1 MDLNII
7 WFLLVGI
14 LIIGYAILDGFDLGV
29 GSVYLFAKFQE
40 RDIARNSIAPVW
52 DGNEVWLITGGGA
65 LFAAFPMVYATVFS
79 GFYLALILL
88 LFALIFRAISLE
100 LRNHF
105 QKESTKTLLDWV
117 FSLSSIVAIILFG
130 VAVGNVLSGLDLDKS
145 GNYTGTFFGLLNPYS
160 ILVGVLAFFMLS
172 YQGTVWLFLKT
183 EGEFQQKV
191 KNWAKVYWS
200 GYFILFLLCTMLA
213 YVVHKNLFN
222 NYLANPLMF
231 IIPLLGLVFMVA
243 SLIRIQINSPL
254 CALIASS
261 LSIAMIILSAYLSI
275 FPNLIIANNNPAYSL
290 TIYNA
295 SSTQLTLETMLIIAI
310 IGMPLVLIY
319 TIYSYRIFHGKT
331 KGEEGY

>member
-52 DGNEVWLITGGGA
+52 DGNEVWLVTGGGA
-65 LFAAFPMVYATVFS
+65 LFAAFPMVYATAFS
-79 GFYLALILL
+79 GFYLAMILL
-88 LFALIFRAISLE
+88 LFALIFRAVSLE

-105 QKESTKTLLDWV
+105 ESESTKTLFDWV
-117 FSLSSIVAIILFG
+117 FSISSIVAIVLFG
-130 VAVGNVLSGLDLDKS
+130 VAVGNVLSGLNLDKS
-145 GNYTGTFFGLLNPYS
+145 GNYIGTFFDLLNPYS

-183 EGEFQQKV
+183 EGEFQQKA
-191 KNWAKVYWS
+191 KNWAKIYWS
-200 GYFILFLLCTMLA
+200 GYLILFAICTLLA
-213 YVVHKNLFN
+213 YVLHKNLFH
-222 NYLANPLMF
+222 NYLAHPLMF
-231 IIPLLGLVFMVA
+231 AIPLLALIFMLA
-243 SLIRIQINSPL
+243 SIIRIQRNQAL
-254 CALIASS
+254 CAIIASS
-261 LSIAMIILSAYLSI
+261 LSIAMIILTAYLSL
-275 FPNLIIANNNPAYSL
+275 FPNLIIAKNPAYSL
-290 TIYNA
+290 NIYNA
-295 SSTQLTLETMLIIAI
+295 ASSQLTLETMLIIAL

-331 KGEEGY
+331 KIEEGY

>member
-65 LFAAFPMVYATVFS
+65 LFAAFPMVYATAFS
-79 GFYLALILL
+79 GFYLAMILL
-88 LFALIFRAISLE
+88 LFALIFRAVSLE

-105 QKESTKTLLDWV
+105 ESESTKTLFDWV
-117 FSLSSIVAIILFG
+117 FSISSIVAIVLFG
-130 VAVGNVLSGLDLDKS
+130 VAVGNVLSGLNLDKS
-145 GNYTGTFFGLLNPYS
+145 GNYIGTFFDLLNPYS

-183 EGEFQQKV
+183 EGEFQQKA
-191 KNWAKVYWS
+191 KNWAKIYWS
-200 GYFILFLLCTMLA
+200 GYLILFAICTLLT
-213 YVVHKNLFN
+213 YVLHKNLFH
-222 NYLANPLMF
+222 NYLAHPLMF
-231 IIPLLGLVFMVA
+231 AIPLLALIFMLA
-243 SLIRIQINSPL
+243 SIIRIQRNQAL
-254 CALIASS
+254 CAIIASS
-261 LSIAMIILSAYLSI
+261 LSIAMVILTAYLSL
-275 FPNLIIANNNPAYSL
+275 FPNLIIAKNPAYSL
-290 TIYNA
+290 NIYNA
-295 SSTQLTLETMLIIAI
+295 ASSQLTLETMLIIAL

-331 KGEEGY
+331 KIEEGY

>member
-52 DGNEVWLITGGGA
+52 DGNEVWLVTGGGA
-65 LFAAFPMVYATVFS
+65 LFAAFPMVYATAFS

-88 LFALIFRAISLE
+88 LFALIFRAVSLE

-105 QKESTKTLLDWV
+105 ESESTKTLFDWV
-117 FSLSSIVAIILFG
+117 FSISSIVAIVLFG
-130 VAVGNVLSGLDLDKS
+130 VAVGNVLSGLNLDKN
-145 GNYTGTFFGLLNPYS
+145 GNYIGTFFDLLNPYS

-183 EGEFQQKV
+183 EGEFQQKA
-191 KNWAKVYWS
+191 KNWAKIYWS
-200 GYFILFLLCTMLA
+200 GYLILFAICTLLA
-213 YVVHKNLFN
+213 YVLHKNLFH
-222 NYLANPLMF
+222 NYLAHPLMF
-231 IIPLLGLVFMVA
+231 AIPLLALIFMLA
-243 SLIRIQINSPL
+243 SIIRIQRNQAL
-254 CALIASS
+254 CAIIASS
-261 LSIAMIILSAYLSI
+261 LSIAMVILTAYLSL
-275 FPNLIIANNNPAYSL
+275 FPNLIIAKNPAYSL
-290 TIYNA
+290 NIYNA
-295 SSTQLTLETMLIIAI
+295 ASSQLTLETMLIIAL

-331 KGEEGY
+331 KIEEGY

>member
-1 MDLNII
+1 MDLNIV
-7 WFLLVGI
+7 WFFLVGI

-65 LFAAFPMVYATVFS
+65 LFAAFPMAYATAFS

-88 LFALIFRAISLE
+88 LFALIFRAVSLE

-105 QKESTKTLLDWV
+105 ESESTKTLFDWI
-117 FSLSSIVAIILFG
+117 FSISSIAAIVLFG
-130 VAVGNVLSGLDLDKS
+130 VAVGNVLSGLDVDKN
-145 GNYTGTFFGLLNPYS
+145 GNYIGTFFDLLNPYS

-191 KNWAKVYWS
+191 KNWAKIYWS
-200 GYFILFLLCTMLA
+200 GYIILFAICTLLT
-213 YVVHKNLFN
+213 YVLHKNLFN
-222 NYLANPLMF
+222 NYLTNPLMF
-231 IIPLLGLVFMVA
+231 VIPLLAIIFMFA
-243 SLIRIQINSPL
+243 SIIRIQRNQAL
-254 CALIASS
+254 CAMIASS
-261 LSIAMIILSAYLSI
+261 LSIAMVILTAYLSL
-275 FPNLIIANNNPAYSL
+275 FPNLIIAKNPAYSL
-290 TIYNA
+290 NIYNA
-295 SSTQLTLETMLIIAI
+295 ASSQLTLKTMLIIAL

-319 TIYSYRIFHGKT
+319 TIYSYRVFRGKT
-331 KGEEGY
+331 KIEEGY

>member
-52 DGNEVWLITGGGA
+52 DGNEVWLVTGGGA
-65 LFAAFPMVYATVFS
+65 LFAAFPMVYATAFS

-88 LFALIFRAISLE
+88 LFALIFRAVSLE

-105 QKESTKTLLDWV
+105 ESESTKTLFDWV
-117 FSLSSIVAIILFG
+117 FSISSIVAIVLFG
-130 VAVGNVLSGLDLDKS
+130 VAVGNVLSGLNLDKS
-145 GNYTGTFFGLLNPYS
+145 GNYIGTFFDLLNPYS

-183 EGEFQQKV
+183 EGEFQQKA
-191 KNWAKVYWS
+191 KNWAKIYWS
-200 GYFILFLLCTMLA
+200 GYLILFAICTLLA
-213 YVVHKNLFN
+213 YVLHKNLFH
-222 NYLANPLMF
+222 NYLAHPLMF
-231 IIPLLGLVFMVA
+231 AIPLLALIFMLA
-243 SLIRIQINSPL
+243 SIIRIQRNQAL
-254 CALIASS
+254 CAIIASS
-261 LSIAMIILSAYLSI
+261 LSIAMVILTAYLSL
-275 FPNLIIANNNPAYSL
+275 FPNLIIAKNPAYSL
-290 TIYNA
+290 NIYNA
-295 SSTQLTLETMLIIAI
+295 ASSQLTLETMLIIAL

-331 KGEEGY
+331 KIEEGY

>member
-65 LFAAFPMVYATVFS
+65 LFAAFPMVYATAFS

-88 LFALIFRAISLE
+88 LFALIFRAVSLE

-105 QKESTKTLLDWV
+105 ESESTKTLFDWV
-117 FSLSSIVAIILFG
+117 FSISSIVAIVLFG
-130 VAVGNVLSGLDLDKS
+130 VAVGNVLSGLNLDKS
-145 GNYTGTFFGLLNPYS
+145 GNYIGTFFDLLNPYS

-183 EGEFQQKV
+183 EGEFQQKA
-191 KNWAKVYWS
+191 KNWAKIYWS
-200 GYFILFLLCTMLA
+200 GYLILFAICTLLA
-213 YVVHKNLFN
+213 YVLHKNLFH
-222 NYLANPLMF
+222 NYLAHPLMF
-231 IIPLLGLVFMVA
+231 AIPLLALIFMLA
-243 SLIRIQINSPL
+243 SIIRIQRNQAL
-254 CALIASS
+254 CAIIASS
-261 LSIAMIILSAYLSI
+261 LSIAMIILTAYLSL
-275 FPNLIIANNNPAYSL
+275 FPNLIIAKNPAYSL
-290 TIYNA
+290 NIYNA
-295 SSTQLTLETMLIIAI
+295 ASSQLTLETMLIIAL

-331 KGEEGY
+331 KIEEGY

>member
-52 DGNEVWLITGGGA
+52 DGNEVWLVTGGGA
-65 LFAAFPMVYATVFS
+65 LFAAFPMVYATAFS
-79 GFYLALILL
+79 GFYLAMILL
-88 LFALIFRAISLE
+88 LFALIFRAVSLE

-105 QKESTKTLLDWV
+105 ESESTKTLFDWV
-117 FSLSSIVAIILFG
+117 FSISSIVAIVLFG
-130 VAVGNVLSGLDLDKS
+130 VAVGNVLSGLNLDKS
-145 GNYTGTFFGLLNPYS
+145 GNYIGTFFDLLNPYS

-183 EGEFQQKV
+183 EGEFQQKA
-191 KNWAKVYWS
+191 KNWAKIYWS
-200 GYFILFLLCTMLA
+200 GYLILFAICTLLT
-213 YVVHKNLFN
+213 YVLHKNLFH
-222 NYLANPLMF
+222 NYLAHPLMF
-231 IIPLLGLVFMVA
+231 AIPLLALIFMLA
-243 SLIRIQINSPL
+243 SIIRIQRNQAL
-254 CALIASS
+254 CAIIASS
-261 LSIAMIILSAYLSI
+261 LSIAMVILTAYLSL
-275 FPNLIIANNNPAYSL
+275 FPNLIIAKNPAYSL
-290 TIYNA
+290 NIYNA
-295 SSTQLTLETMLIIAI
+295 ASSQLTLETMLIIAL

-331 KGEEGY
+331 KIEEGY

>member
-65 LFAAFPMVYATVFS
+65 LFAAFPMVYATAFS

-88 LFALIFRAISLE
+88 LFALIFRAVSLE

-105 QKESTKTLLDWV
+105 ESESTKTLFDWV
-117 FSLSSIVAIILFG
+117 FSISSIVAIVLFG
-130 VAVGNVLSGLDLDKS
+130 VAVGNVLSGLNLDKS
-145 GNYTGTFFGLLNPYS
+145 GNYIGTFFDLLNPYS

-183 EGEFQQKV
+183 EGEFQQKA
-191 KNWAKVYWS
+191 KNWAKIYWS
-200 GYFILFLLCTMLA
+200 GYLILFAICTLLT
-213 YVVHKNLFN
+213 YVLHKNLFN
-222 NYLANPLMF
+222 NYLTHPLMF
-231 IIPLLGLVFMVA
+231 AIPLLALIFMLA
-243 SLIRIQINSPL
+243 SIIRIQRNQAL
-254 CALIASS
+254 CAIIASS
-261 LSIAMIILSAYLSI
+261 LSIAMVILTAYLSL
-275 FPNLIIANNNPAYSL
+275 FPNLIIAKNPAYSL
-290 TIYNA
+290 NIYNA
-295 SSTQLTLETMLIIAI
+295 ASSQLTLETMLIIAL

-331 KGEEGY
+331 KIEEGY

>member
-7 WFLLVGI
+7 WFFLVGI

-40 RDIARNSIAPVW
+40 RDIALNSIAPVW

-65 LFAAFPMVYATVFS
+65 LFAAFPMVYATAFS

-88 LFALIFRAISLE
+88 LFALIFRAVSLE

-105 QKESTKTLLDWV
+105 QKESTKTLFDWI
-117 FSLSSIVAIILFG
+117 FSISSIVAIVLFG
-130 VAVGNVLSGLDLDKS
+130 VAVGNVLSGLDLNKNGD
-145 GNYTGTFFGLLNPYS
+145 YIGTFFDLLNPYS

-200 GYFILFLLCTMLA
+200 GYFILFLICTLLTYVLHNNLFTNYLTHPIMFAIPILTLLFMLA
-213 YVVHKNLFN
+213 S
-222 NYLANPLMF
+222 
-231 IIPLLGLVFMVA
+231 I
-243 SLIRIQINSPL
+243 IRIQRNQPL
-254 CALIASS
+254 CAIIASS
-261 LSIAMIILSAYLSI
+261 LSIAMVILTAYLSL
-275 FPNLIIANNNPAYSL
+275 FPNLIIAKNPAYNL
-290 TIYNA
+290 NIYNA
-295 SSTQLTLETMLIIAI
+295 ASSQLTLQTMLIIAL

-331 KGEEGY
+331 KIEEGY

>member
-1 MDLNII
+1 MDLNIV
-7 WFLLVGI
+7 WFFLVGI

-65 LFAAFPMVYATVFS
+65 LFAAFPMAYATAFS

-88 LFALIFRAISLE
+88 LFALIFRAVSLE

-105 QKESTKTLLDWV
+105 ESESTKTLFDWI
-117 FSLSSIVAIILFG
+117 FSISSIAAIVLFG
-130 VAVGNVLSGLDLDKS
+130 VAVGNVLSGLDVDKN
-145 GNYTGTFFGLLNPYS
+145 GNYIGTFFDLLNPYS

-191 KNWAKVYWS
+191 KNWAKIYWS
-200 GYFILFLLCTMLA
+200 GYIILFAICTLLT
-213 YVVHKNLFN
+213 YVLHKNLFN
-222 NYLANPLMF
+222 NYLTNPLMF
-231 IIPLLGLVFMVA
+231 VIPLLAIIFMFA
-243 SLIRIQINSPL
+243 SIIRIQRNQAL
-254 CALIASS
+254 CAMIASS
-261 LSIAMIILSAYLSI
+261 LSIAMVILTAYLSL
-275 FPNLIIANNNPAYSL
+275 FPNLIIAKNPAYSL
-290 TIYNA
+290 NIYNA
-295 SSTQLTLETMLIIAI
+295 ASSQLTLETMLIIAL

-319 TIYSYRIFHGKT
+319 TIYSYRVFRGKT
-331 KGEEGY
+331 KIEEGY

>member
-52 DGNEVWLITGGGA
+52 DGNEVWLVTGGGA
-65 LFAAFPMVYATVFS
+65 LFAAFPMVYATAFS
-79 GFYLALILL
+79 GFYLAMILL
-88 LFALIFRAISLE
+88 LFALIFRAVSLE

-105 QKESTKTLLDWV
+105 ESESTKTLFDWV
-117 FSLSSIVAIILFG
+117 FSISSIVAIVLFG
-130 VAVGNVLSGLDLDKS
+130 VAVGNVLSGLNLDKS
-145 GNYTGTFFGLLNPYS
+145 GNYIGTFFDLLNPYS

-183 EGEFQQKV
+183 EGEFQQKA
-191 KNWAKVYWS
+191 KNWAKIYWS
-200 GYFILFLLCTMLA
+200 GYLILFAICTLLT
-213 YVVHKNLFN
+213 YVLHKNLFH
-222 NYLANPLMF
+222 NYLAHPLMF
-231 IIPLLGLVFMVA
+231 AIPLLALIFMLA
-243 SLIRIQINSPL
+243 SIIRIQRNQAL
-254 CALIASS
+254 CAIIASS
-261 LSIAMIILSAYLSI
+261 LSIAMIILTAYLSL
-275 FPNLIIANNNPAYSL
+275 FPNLIIAKNPAYSL
-290 TIYNA
+290 NIYNA
-295 SSTQLTLETMLIIAI
+295 ASSQLTLETMLIIAL

-331 KGEEGY
+331 KIEEGY

>member
-65 LFAAFPMVYATVFS
+65 LFAAFPMVYATAFS

-88 LFALIFRAISLE
+88 LFALIFRAVSLE

-105 QKESTKTLLDWV
+105 ESESTKTLFDWV
-117 FSLSSIVAIILFG
+117 FSISSIVAIVLFG
-130 VAVGNVLSGLDLDKS
+130 VAVGNVLSGLNLDKN
-145 GNYTGTFFGLLNPYS
+145 GNYIGTFFDLLNPYS

-183 EGEFQQKV
+183 EGEFQQKA
-191 KNWAKVYWS
+191 KNWAKIYWS
-200 GYFILFLLCTMLA
+200 GYLILFAICTLLA
-213 YVVHKNLFN
+213 YVLHKNLFH
-222 NYLANPLMF
+222 NYLAHPLMF
-231 IIPLLGLVFMVA
+231 AIPLLALIFMLA
-243 SLIRIQINSPL
+243 SIIRIQRNQAL
-254 CALIASS
+254 CAIIASS
-261 LSIAMIILSAYLSI
+261 LSIAMVILTAYLSL
-275 FPNLIIANNNPAYSL
+275 FPNLIIAKNPAYSL
-290 TIYNA
+290 NIYNA
-295 SSTQLTLETMLIIAI
+295 ASSQLTLETMLIIAL

-331 KGEEGY
+331 KIEEGY

>member
-65 LFAAFPMVYATVFS
+65 LFAAFPMVYATAFS

-88 LFALIFRAISLE
+88 LFALIFRAVSLE

-105 QKESTKTLLDWV
+105 ESESTKTLFDWV
-117 FSLSSIVAIILFG
+117 FSISSIVAIVLFG
-130 VAVGNVLSGLDLDKS
+130 VAVGNVLSGLNLDKS
-145 GNYTGTFFGLLNPYS
+145 GNYIGTFFDLLNPYS

-183 EGEFQQKV
+183 EGEFQQKA
-191 KNWAKVYWS
+191 KNWAKIYWS
-200 GYFILFLLCTMLA
+200 GYLILFAICTLLA
-213 YVVHKNLFN
+213 YVLHKNLFN
-222 NYLANPLMF
+222 NYLAHPLMF
-231 IIPLLGLVFMVA
+231 AIPLLALIFMLA
-243 SLIRIQINSPL
+243 SIIRIQRNQAL
-254 CALIASS
+254 CAIIASS
-261 LSIAMIILSAYLSI
+261 LSIAMVILTAYLSL
-275 FPNLIIANNNPAYSL
+275 FPNLIIAKNPAYSL
-290 TIYNA
+290 NIYNA
-295 SSTQLTLETMLIIAI
+295 ASSQLTLETMLIIAL

-331 KGEEGY
+331 KIEEGY

>member
-65 LFAAFPMVYATVFS
+65 LFAAFPMVYATAFS

-88 LFALIFRAISLE
+88 LFALIFRAVSLE

-105 QKESTKTLLDWV
+105 ESESTKTLFDWV
-117 FSLSSIVAIILFG
+117 FSISSIVAIVLFG
-130 VAVGNVLSGLDLDKS
+130 VAVGNVLSGLNLDKS
-145 GNYTGTFFGLLNPYS
+145 GNYMGTFFDLLNPYS

-183 EGEFQQKV
+183 EGEFQQKA
-191 KNWAKVYWS
+191 KNWAKIYWS
-200 GYFILFLLCTMLA
+200 GYLILFAICTLLA
-213 YVVHKNLFN
+213 YVLHKNLFH
-222 NYLANPLMF
+222 NYLEHPLMF
-231 IIPLLGLVFMVA
+231 AIPLLAVIFMLA
-243 SLIRIQINSPL
+243 SIIRIQRNQAL
-254 CALIASS
+254 CAIIASS
-261 LSIAMIILSAYLSI
+261 LSIAMVILTAYLSL
-275 FPNLIIANNNPAYSL
+275 FPNLIIAKNPAYSL
-290 TIYNA
+290 NIYNA
-295 SSTQLTLETMLIIAI
+295 ASSQLTLETMLIIAL

-331 KGEEGY
+331 KIEEGY

>member
-65 LFAAFPMVYATVFS
+65 LFAAFPMVYATAFS

-88 LFALIFRAISLE
+88 LFALIFRAVSLE

-105 QKESTKTLLDWV
+105 ESESTKTLFDWV
-117 FSLSSIVAIILFG
+117 FSISSIVAIVLFG
-130 VAVGNVLSGLDLDKS
+130 VAVGNVLSGLNLDKN
-145 GNYTGTFFGLLNPYS
+145 GNYMGTFFDLLNPYS

-183 EGEFQQKV
+183 EGEFQQKA
-191 KNWAKVYWS
+191 KNWAKIYWS
-200 GYFILFLLCTMLA
+200 GYLILFAICTLLA
-213 YVVHKNLFN
+213 YVLHKNLFH
-222 NYLANPLMF
+222 NYLEHPLMF
-231 IIPLLGLVFMVA
+231 VVPLLAVIFMLA
-243 SLIRIQINSPL
+243 SIIRIQRNQAL
-254 CALIASS
+254 CAIIASS
-261 LSIAMIILSAYLSI
+261 LSIAMVILTAYLSL
-275 FPNLIIANNNPAYSL
+275 FPNLIIAKNPAYSL
-290 TIYNA
+290 NIYNA
-295 SSTQLTLETMLIIAI
+295 ASSQLTLETMLIITL

-319 TIYSYRIFHGKT
+319 TIYSYRTFHGKT
-331 KGEEGY
+331 KIEEGY

>member
-7 WFLLVGI
+7 WFLLVGV

-65 LFAAFPMVYATVFS
+65 LFAAFPYVYATVFS

-88 LFALIFRAISLE
+88 LFALIFRAVSLE

-105 QKESTKTLLDWV
+105 QSESTKTLFDWI
-117 FSLSSIVAIILFG
+117 FSISSIIAIVLFG
-130 VAVGNVLSGLDLDKS
+130 VAVGNVLSGLDLDKN
-145 GNYTGTFFGLLNPYS
+145 GNFVGTFFSLLNPYS

-200 GYFILFLLCTMLA
+200 GYFILFLLCTLLT
-213 YVVHKNLFN
+213 YVLHKNLFA
-222 NYLANPLMF
+222 NYIAHPIMF
-231 IIPLLGLVFMVA
+231 VIPIL
-243 SLIRIQINSPL
+243 SLIFMIASVIRIERNQPL
-254 CALIASS
+254 CAFIASS
-261 LSIAMIILSAYLSI
+261 LSIAGTILTAYLSI
-275 FPNLIIANNNPAYSL
+275 FPNLIIAKNPAYSL

-295 SSTQLTLETMLIIAI
+295 SSSQITLETMLIIAL
-310 IGMPLVLIY
+310 IGMPIVLIY

-331 KGEEGY
+331 KIEEGY

>member
-65 LFAAFPMVYATVFS
+65 LFAAFPMVYATAFS

-88 LFALIFRAISLE
+88 LFALIFRAVSLE

-105 QKESTKTLLDWV
+105 ESESKKTLFDWV
-117 FSLSSIVAIILFG
+117 FSISSIVAIVLFG
-130 VAVGNVLSGLDLDKS
+130 VAVGNVLSGLNLDKN
-145 GNYTGTFFGLLNPYS
+145 GNYIGTFFDLLNPYS

-183 EGEFQQKV
+183 EGEFQQKA
-191 KNWAKVYWS
+191 KNWAKIYWS
-200 GYFILFLLCTMLA
+200 GYLILFAICTLLA
-213 YVVHKNLFN
+213 YVLHKNLFH
-222 NYLANPLMF
+222 NYLAHPLMF
-231 IIPLLGLVFMVA
+231 AIPLLALIFMLA
-243 SLIRIQINSPL
+243 SIIRIQRNQAL
-254 CALIASS
+254 CAIIASS
-261 LSIAMIILSAYLSI
+261 LSIAMVILTAYLSL
-275 FPNLIIANNNPAYSL
+275 FPNLIIAKNPAYSL
-290 TIYNA
+290 NIYNA
-295 SSTQLTLETMLIIAI
+295 ASSQLTLETMLIIAL

-331 KGEEGY
+331 KIEEGY

>member
-65 LFAAFPMVYATVFS
+65 LFAAFPMVYATAFS

-88 LFALIFRAISLE
+88 LFALIFRAVSLE

-105 QKESTKTLLDWV
+105 ESESTKTLFDWV
-117 FSLSSIVAIILFG
+117 FSISSIVAIVLFG
-130 VAVGNVLSGLDLDKS
+130 VAVGNVLSGLNLDKS
-145 GNYTGTFFGLLNPYS
+145 GNYIGTFFDLLNPYS

-183 EGEFQQKV
+183 EGEFQQKA
-191 KNWAKVYWS
+191 KNWAKIYWS
-200 GYFILFLLCTMLA
+200 GYLILFAICTLLT
-213 YVVHKNLFN
+213 YVLHKNLFH
-222 NYLANPLMF
+222 NYLAHPLMF
-231 IIPLLGLVFMVA
+231 AIPLLALIFMLA
-243 SLIRIQINSPL
+243 SIIRIQRNQAL
-254 CALIASS
+254 CAIIASS
-261 LSIAMIILSAYLSI
+261 LSIAMVILTAYLSL
-275 FPNLIIANNNPAYSL
+275 FPNLIIAKNPAYSL
-290 TIYNA
+290 NIYNA
-295 SSTQLTLETMLIIAI
+295 ASSQLTLETMLIIAL

-331 KGEEGY
+331 KIEEGY

>member
-65 LFAAFPMVYATVFS
+65 LFAAFPMVYATAFS
-79 GFYLALILL
+79 GFYLAMILL
-88 LFALIFRAISLE
+88 LFALIFRAVSLE

-105 QKESTKTLLDWV
+105 ESESTKTLFDWV
-117 FSLSSIVAIILFG
+117 FSISSIVAIVLFG
-130 VAVGNVLSGLDLDKS
+130 VAVGNVLSGLNLDKS
-145 GNYTGTFFGLLNPYS
+145 GNYIGTFFDLLNPYS

-183 EGEFQQKV
+183 EGEFQQKA
-191 KNWAKVYWS
+191 KNWAKIYWS
-200 GYFILFLLCTMLA
+200 GYLILFAICTLLA
-213 YVVHKNLFN
+213 YVLHKNLFH
-222 NYLANPLMF
+222 NYLAHPLMF
-231 IIPLLGLVFMVA
+231 AIPLLALIFMLA
-243 SLIRIQINSPL
+243 SIIRIQRNQAL
-254 CALIASS
+254 CAIIASS
-261 LSIAMIILSAYLSI
+261 LSIAMIILTAYLSL
-275 FPNLIIANNNPAYSL
+275 FPNLIIAKNPAYSL
-290 TIYNA
+290 NIYNA
-295 SSTQLTLETMLIIAI
+295 ASSQLTLETMLIIAL

-331 KGEEGY
+331 KIEEGY

>member
-65 LFAAFPMVYATVFS
+65 LFAAFPMVYATAFS
-79 GFYLALILL
+79 GFYSALILL
-88 LFALIFRAISLE
+88 LFALIFRAVSLE

-105 QKESTKTLLDWV
+105 ESESTKTLFDWV
-117 FSLSSIVAIILFG
+117 FSISSIVAIVLFG
-130 VAVGNVLSGLDLDKS
+130 VAVGNVLSGLNLDKN
-145 GNYTGTFFGLLNPYS
+145 GNYIGTFFDLLNPYS

-183 EGEFQQKV
+183 EGEFQQKA
-191 KNWAKVYWS
+191 KNWAKIYWS
-200 GYFILFLLCTMLA
+200 GYLILFAICTLLA
-213 YVVHKNLFN
+213 YVLHKNLFH
-222 NYLANPLMF
+222 NYLAHPLMF
-231 IIPLLGLVFMVA
+231 AIPLLALIFMLA
-243 SLIRIQINSPL
+243 SIIRIQRNQAL
-254 CALIASS
+254 CAIIASS
-261 LSIAMIILSAYLSI
+261 LSIAMVILTAYLSL
-275 FPNLIIANNNPAYSL
+275 FPNLIIAKNPAYRL
-290 TIYNA
+290 NIYNA
-295 SSTQLTLETMLIIAI
+295 ASSQLTLETMLIIAL

-319 TIYSYRIFHGKT
+319 IIYSYRIFHGKT
-331 KGEEGY
+331 KIEEGY

>member
-1 MDLNII
+1 MDLNIV
-7 WFLLVGI
+7 WFFLVGI

-65 LFAAFPMVYATVFS
+65 LFAAFPMAYATAFS

-88 LFALIFRAISLE
+88 LFALIFRAVSLE

-105 QKESTKTLLDWV
+105 ESESTKTLFDWI
-117 FSLSSIVAIILFG
+117 FSISSIAAIVLFG
-130 VAVGNVLSGLDLDKS
+130 VAVGNVLSGLDVDKN
-145 GNYTGTFFGLLNPYS
+145 GNYIGTFFDLLNPYS

-191 KNWAKVYWS
+191 KNWAKIYWS
-200 GYFILFLLCTMLA
+200 GYIILFAICTLLT
-213 YVVHKNLFN
+213 YVLHKNLFN
-222 NYLANPLMF
+222 NYLTNPLMF
-231 IIPLLGLVFMVA
+231 VIPLLAIIFMLA
-243 SLIRIQINSPL
+243 SIIRIQRNQAL
-254 CALIASS
+254 CAMIASS
-261 LSIAMIILSAYLSI
+261 LSIAMVILTAYLSL
-275 FPNLIIANNNPAYSL
+275 FPNLIIAKNPAYSL
-290 TIYNA
+290 NIYNA
-295 SSTQLTLETMLIIAI
+295 ASSQLTLKTMLIIAL

-319 TIYSYRIFHGKT
+319 TIYSYRVFRGKT
-331 KGEEGY
+331 KIEEGY

>member
-65 LFAAFPMVYATVFS
+65 LFAAFPMVYATAFS

-88 LFALIFRAISLE
+88 LFALIFRAVSLE

-105 QKESTKTLLDWV
+105 ESESTKTLFDWV
-117 FSLSSIVAIILFG
+117 FSISSIVAIVLFG
-130 VAVGNVLSGLDLDKS
+130 VAVGNVLSGLNLDKS
-145 GNYTGTFFGLLNPYS
+145 GNYIGTFFDLLNPYS

-183 EGEFQQKV
+183 EGEFQQKA
-191 KNWAKVYWS
+191 KNWAKIYWS
-200 GYFILFLLCTMLA
+200 GYLILFAICTLLA
-213 YVVHKNLFN
+213 YVLHKNLFH
-222 NYLANPLMF
+222 NYLAHPLMF
-231 IIPLLGLVFMVA
+231 AIPLLALIFMLA
-243 SLIRIQINSPL
+243 SIIRIQRNQAL
-254 CALIASS
+254 CAIIASS
-261 LSIAMIILSAYLSI
+261 LSIAMVILTAYLSL
-275 FPNLIIANNNPAYSL
+275 FPNLIIAKNPAYSL
-290 TIYNA
+290 NIYNA
-295 SSTQLTLETMLIIAI
+295 ASSQLTLETMLIIAL

-331 KGEEGY
+331 KIEEGY

>member
-1 MDLNII
+1 MDLNLI

-29 GSVYLFAKFQE
+29 GSVYLLAKYQE

-65 LFAAFPMVYATVFS
+65 LFAAFPYVYATVFS
-79 GFYLALILL
+79 GFYIALILL
-88 LFALIFRAISLE
+88 LFALIFRAVSLE

-105 QKESTKTLLDWV
+105 QSESTKTLFDWI
-117 FSLSSIVAIILFG
+117 FSISSIIAIVLFG

-145 GNYTGTFFGLLNPYS
+145 GNFIGTFFNLLNPYS

-191 KNWAKVYWS
+191 KNWAKIYWS
-200 GYFILFLLCTMLA
+200 GYFILFLLCTLLA
-213 YVVHKNLFN
+213 YIIHKNLFT
-222 NYLANPLMF
+222 NYVAYPIMLA
-231 IIPLLGLVFMVA
+231 IPILALVFMLA
-243 SLIRIQINSPL
+243 SIIRIQRNQPL
-254 CALIASS
+254 CAMIASS
-261 LSIAMIILSAYLSI
+261 LSIAMVILTAYLSI
-275 FPNLIIANNNPAYSL
+275 FPNLIIAKNPAYSL

-295 SSTQLTLETMLIIAI
+295 SSSQLTLETMLIIAL

-331 KGEEGY
+331 KIEEGY

>member
-52 DGNEVWLITGGGA
+52 DGNEVWLVTGGGA
-65 LFAAFPMVYATVFS
+65 LFAAFPMVYATAFS

-105 QKESTKTLLDWV
+105 ESESTKTLFDWV
-117 FSLSSIVAIILFG
+117 FSISSIVAIVLFG
-130 VAVGNVLSGLDLDKS
+130 VAVGNVLSGLNLDKS
-145 GNYTGTFFGLLNPYS
+145 GNYMGTFFDLLNPYS

-183 EGEFQQKV
+183 EGEFQQKA
-191 KNWAKVYWS
+191 KNWAKIYWS
-200 GYFILFLLCTMLA
+200 GYLILFAICTLLT
-213 YVVHKNLFN
+213 YVLHKNLFH
-222 NYLANPLMF
+222 NYLAHPLMF
-231 IIPLLGLVFMVA
+231 AIPLLALIFMLA
-243 SLIRIQINSPL
+243 SIIRIQRKQAL
-254 CALIASS
+254 CAIIASS
-261 LSIAMIILSAYLSI
+261 LSIAMVILTAYLSL
-275 FPNLIIANNNPAYSL
+275 FPNLIIAKNPAYSL
-290 TIYNA
+290 NIYNA
-295 SSTQLTLETMLIIAI
+295 ASSQLTLETMLIIAL

-319 TIYSYRIFHGKT
+319 TIYSYRMFHGKT
-331 KGEEGY
+331 KIEEGY

>member
-52 DGNEVWLITGGGA
+52 DGNEVWLVTGGGA
-65 LFAAFPMVYATVFS
+65 LFAAFPMVYATAFS

-88 LFALIFRAISLE
+88 LFALIFRAVSLE

-105 QKESTKTLLDWV
+105 ESESTKTLFDWV
-117 FSLSSIVAIILFG
+117 FSISSIVAIVLFG
-130 VAVGNVLSGLDLDKS
+130 VAVGNVLSGLNLDKS
-145 GNYTGTFFGLLNPYS
+145 GNYIGTFFDLLNPYS

-183 EGEFQQKV
+183 EGEFQQKA
-191 KNWAKVYWS
+191 KNWAKIYWS
-200 GYFILFLLCTMLA
+200 GYLILFAICTLLT
-213 YVVHKNLFN
+213 YVLHKNLFH
-222 NYLANPLMF
+222 NYLAHPLMF
-231 IIPLLGLVFMVA
+231 AIPLLALIFMLA
-243 SLIRIQINSPL
+243 SIIRIQRNQAL
-254 CALIASS
+254 CAIIASS
-261 LSIAMIILSAYLSI
+261 LSIAMVILTAYLSL
-275 FPNLIIANNNPAYSL
+275 FPNLIIAKNPAYSL
-290 TIYNA
+290 NIYNA
-295 SSTQLTLETMLIIAI
+295 ASSQLTLETMLIIAL

-331 KGEEGY
+331 KIEEGY